1 MLGVITDE
9 EGKYVKAAILKMYQE
24 KDTFEDSAIQTIT
37 YALTDEQGKFVV
49 QNLDPDEKYVIEIY
63 VEDQMVGTKNEAA
76 AAETK
81 ELEED
86 HLSSE
91 TEAEQHKSL
100 LNESIIISN
109 LNQNLTGSQFKYS
122 NKSNQELEIR
132 LHSVKTCTWL

>member
-9 EGKYVKAAILKMYQE
+9 EGRYVKAAILKMYQE
-24 KDTFEDSAIQTIT
+24 KDTFEDSEIQTIT

-63 VEDQMVGTKNEAA
+63 VEDQMVGIKNEAA